1 MKNRKIS
8 AILLCLCLTVA
19 LAGCSAHGENGKPA
33 CSDAAACDLD
43 SLASDLCAVDAFS
56 DILSP
61 VSDEIA
67 RGLYGY
73 EAEDVLDC
81 SVMCSTGA
89 TSEEIGLFRCA
100 DEEAAIRVAAAA
112 ESRALAQKSAY
123 ESYAPDEI
131 PKLDD
136 AVIESKGEYV
146 FFVVSKNRDAVK
158 KLLDEQ

>member
-1 MKNRKIS
+1 MKRKTS
-8 AILLCLCLTVA
+8 AIILCFCLTAA
-19 LAGCSAHGENGKPA
+19 LAGCAAHGENGGPA
-33 CSDAAACDLD
+33 GTEDAACDFD
-43 SLASDLCAVDAFS
+43 SLASDLCASDAFS

-81 SVMCSTGA
+81 TVMCSTGA